1 MNLNENAFALPTTTD
16 AEQVASTVVE
26 SSIANAHQM
35 LIDELGFDPSSA
47 ESSYFLEG
55 DVAQYRDVPGRC
67 LLNRLVPHAT
77 WSAARLNNKVEP
89 YSKHTS
95 GCIKNR
101 SQAHDRAGRKFQGP
115 NFASQDYLSLAGHPQ
130 IKSAAVKAIDEC
142 GVHSAG
148 SAALMGLTT
157 QTRQLEQRIADWLG
171 FADATVFPTGW
182 GAGYGIIKA
191 LVRPTDHVLI
201 DMLAHACLMEGA
213 RAATTNVHSF
223 PHLSSSG
230 LEKKLSR
237 IRAEYPDAGILVVT
251 ESLFSMDSDT
261 PNLKEV
267 AAIAHKYHATIVVDC
282 AHDLG
287 SLGAD
292 GKGHL
297 SLQGAMQDVD
307 IVMGSF
313 SKTFA
318 SNGGFV
324 ASNHEGMKV
333 ALRYSCG
340 PLTFTNAISPVQS
353 AVVLEALNIVQS
365 AEGAARRNRLMQNIL
380 LLRNRLTEMDFE
392 VLGAPSSIVP
402 VILGDS
408 RISRL
413 ICRFTLEG
421 GALVNL
427 VEYPAVS
434 RNTCRFRLQVMA
446 DHTEV
451 DIDEFCEILFAAR
464 AKARRAL
471 KLDEVVSLKVA
482 SHA

>member
-1 MNLNENAFALPTTTD
+1 MNSNENAFELAANGETVQSAVAVLENTNQSDHQALIT
-16 AEQVASTVVE
+16 
-26 SSIANAHQM
+26 
-35 LIDELGFDPSSA
+35 ELGFDPASPESA
-47 ESSYFLEG
+47 YFLEG
-55 DVAQYRDVPGRC
+55 DVAQYRDVSGRC
-67 LLNRLVPHAT
+67 LLNRLMSHAN
-77 WSAARLNNKVEP
+77 WSAARLKNSVEP
-89 YSKHTS
+89 YSKHTR
-95 GCIKNR
+95 GKIKNR
-101 SQAHDRAGRKFQGP
+101 SEAFDRAGRAYNGP

-130 IKSAAVKAIDEC
+130 IKAAAVKAVSDC

-148 SAALMGLTT
+148 SAALMGLTE
-157 QTRQLEQRIADWLG
+157 QTRQLEQRIASWLG
-171 FADATVFPTGW
+171 FKDTTVFPTGW

-201 DMLAHACLMEGA
+201 DMLSHACLMEGA
-213 RAATTNVHSF
+213 RAATANVHSF

-237 IRAEYPDAGILVVT
+237 IRSENPEAGILVVT

-261 PNLKEV
+261 PNLKE
-267 AAIAHKYHATIVVDC
+267 AAYIAHKYHATIVVDC

-297 SLQGAMQDVD
+297 SQQSAMQDVD

-324 ASNHEGMKV
+324 ACNHEGMKV

-340 PLTFTNAISPVQS
+340 PLTFTNAISPIQA

-365 AEGAARRNRLMQNIL
+365 LEGAERRSRLMHNIL
-380 LLRNRLTEMDFE
+380 KLRNKLTEMDFE

-408 RISRL
+408 KISRL

-434 RNTCRFRLQVMA
+434 RYTCRFRLQVMA
-446 DHTEV
+446 DHTEQ

-471 KLDEVVSLKVA
+471 KIEQADVVH
-482 SHA
+482 HA